1 MVHNTDISE
10 LRRMATNLYD
20 DEKALVNRVIKGI
33 ADLTAEN
40 SKLKAELQKVKNEH
54 S

>member
-1 MVHNTDISE
+1 
-10 LRRMATNLYD
+10 MATNLYD
-20 DEKALVNRVIKGI
+20 DEKALINRVIRGI

-40 SKLKAELQKVKNEH
+40 SKLKTELQKLKDK

>member
-20 DEKALVNRVIKGI
+20 GEKALFNRVIKGI

-40 SKLKAELQKVKNEH
+40 SKLKAELQKLKEK